1 MVQFAAVQEGLQ
13 NILLG
18 VAEIG
23 SDLGKPLPH
32 RGQVLHAFEDSAK
45 VGDVVGGHLDSVD
58 STKLGVAA
66 AYVVFQ
72 NTVFEQCP
80 QDRLAKM
87 KVLQSGLEPAIV
99 LAGNPLT
106 KDHRHLVGTAEFAVG
121 VQESVMQSVQNS
133 SLPKDQVVAEFHLF
147 EIKAMFA
154 AQIIAFVGAE
164 KGDQAVGPLSA
175 ARRQVLGRERIG
187 NFL

>member
-80 QDRLAKM
+80 QDRLARSEEHTSE
-87 KVLQSGLEPAIV
+87 LQSL
-99 LAGNPLT
+99 
-106 KDHRHLVGTAEFAVG
+106 RHLVCR
-121 VQESVMQSVQNS
+121 
-133 SLPKDQVVAEFHLF
+133 LLL
-147 EIKAMFA
+147 
-154 AQIIAFVGAE
+154 E
-164 KGDQAVGPLSA
+164 KK
-175 ARRQVLGRERIG
+175 
-187 NFL
+187 